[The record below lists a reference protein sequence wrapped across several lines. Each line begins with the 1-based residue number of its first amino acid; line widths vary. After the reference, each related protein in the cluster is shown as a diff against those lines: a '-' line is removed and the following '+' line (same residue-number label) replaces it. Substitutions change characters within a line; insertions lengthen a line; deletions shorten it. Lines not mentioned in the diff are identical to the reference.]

1 MSKIEIMN
9 IKMNNID
16 DDDVNVKYISGSED
30 YLIPLVFPDYK
41 IHVELRNSY
50 TEWLKEYSPEFLNK
64 YIGEDGVKVPYLGHA
79 GVLLING
86 QSGITKYYEYG
97 RYPPGVLGRTR
108 NVPIKDVVITP
119 KKMITITSLKKLLR
133 QLSEISGQKGRI
145 EGGILRSDEIYNKA
159 VEYCEKKI
167 KENDDPN
174 RKPYSIYT
182 NSCVTFVQE
191 LTLYLGFYLP
201 TIVSTTSIKRNL
213 KSRVPTLYI
222 QQFQSII
229 TVRDLFYYYKT
240 DKLEVNF

>member
-41 IHVELRNSY
+41 ILVETSY
-50 TEWLKEYSPEFLNK
+50 TQWLKKHSPKFLYK
-64 YIGEDGVKVPYLGHA
+64 YIGENGVKVPYLGHA

-97 RYPPGVLGRTR
+97 RYPPGDLGRTR

-119 KKMITITSLKKLLR
+119 EKMITITSLKKLLR

-145 EGGILRSDEIYNKA
+145 QGGILRSDGIYNKA
-159 VEYCEKKI
+159 VEYCKKKI
-167 KENDDPN
+167 EENDDSE
-174 RKPYSIYT
+174 RKPYSMYD

>member
-159 VEYCEKKI
+159 VEYCKKKI
-167 KENDDPN
+167 EENDDSE
-174 RKPYSIYT
+174 RKPYSMYD

-191 LTLYLGFYLP
+191 LTLHLGFKLP
-201 TIVSTTSIKRNL
+201 AIVSNTTVERYLTSKI
-213 KSRVPTLYI
+213 PTLYMH
-222 QQFQSII
+222 QFQSII
-229 TVRDLFYYYKT
+229 TVRDLFYYYET